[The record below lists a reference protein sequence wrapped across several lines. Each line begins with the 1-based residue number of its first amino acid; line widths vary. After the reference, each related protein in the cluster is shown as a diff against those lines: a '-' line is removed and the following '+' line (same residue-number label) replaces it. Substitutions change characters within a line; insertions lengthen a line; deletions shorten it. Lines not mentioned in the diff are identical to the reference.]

1 MLRGRAK
8 QAGKLMVQGTA
19 SSVGKSLL
27 VTALCRI
34 FALRGIK
41 VAPFKAQNMSL
52 NSFITSQGHEIG
64 RAQAVQAEAAG
75 IDPSCLMNPVLLKPT
90 DECRSQVI
98 VNGVVYAT
106 LSAREY
112 YRKKPELAQE
122 VANAFK
128 TLAKSYEL
136 VIIEGAGSPAEIN
149 LRAHDLAN
157 MGLAEMIDAPVL
169 LLGDIERGGVFASLF
184 GTFKLLKRRE
194 QRRIKGFIINKFRGD
209 PDILTPGIAEMELLI
224 GRGCLGV
231 LPWFTPEI
239 DEEDSLSE
247 RLRPSAPRKG
257 GEPELDVAVIRLPFL
272 SNYTDFSVFDLF
284 PEVELR
290 YADQPETIGKPDL
303 LILPGSKN
311 TLNDLEFLRSSGL
324 FGHITRLRGAGVP
337 IIGLCGGFQM
347 LGRLVRDP
355 LGVESGLGEAAGF
368 GFLDMETIFEEGKRA
383 TQTRVRI
390 GETAARAGLAR
401 GAKGLELSGY
411 EIHMGRSFSRQGAL
425 PPFAMDAQGS
435 GEGAVNGDGTVIG
448 SYLHGFFDNVDF
460 TSILLNNLRR
470 AKGLAPKAAPAL
482 SYADFR
488 RGAYDRLAR
497 TVETSLDMEAIDRII
512 ADRR

>member
-1 MLRGRAK
+1 MI
-8 QAGKLMVQGTA
+8 QGTA

-34 FALRGIK
+34 FALRGVK

-52 NSFITSQGHEIG
+52 NSFITPQGHEIG

-75 IDPSCLMNPVLLKPT
+75 IEPSYLMNPILLKPT
-90 DECRSQVI
+90 DECRSQVM
-98 VNGVVYAT
+98 VNGVIHAT

-112 YRKKPELAQE
+112 YDKKAELAQE

-128 TLAKSYEL
+128 TLAKSHEL

-149 LRAHDLAN
+149 LREHDLVN

-184 GTFKLLKRRE
+184 GTFKLLKKRE
-194 QRRIKGFIINKFRGD
+194 QRRVRGFVINKFRGD
-209 PDILTPGIAEMELLI
+209 LDILTPGIAEMERLI
-224 GRGCLGV
+224 GRRSLGV

-257 GEPELDVAVIRLPFL
+257 GVPELDVAVIRLPFL

-284 PEVELR
+284 PDVGLR
-290 YADQPETIGKPDL
+290 YADRPETVGKPDL

-311 TLNDLEFLRSSGL
+311 TLKDLEFLRSSGL

-347 LGRLVRDP
+347 LGRVVRDP

-390 GETAARAGLAR
+390 GEQAACAGLAR
-401 GAKGLELSGY
+401 GAEGLELSGY
-411 EIHMGRSFSRQGAL
+411 EIHMGRSFSRQGTFV
-425 PPFAMDAQGS
+425 PFAPFAPFAFDADGG
-435 GEGAVNGDGTVIG
+435 GEGAANGDGTVIG

-470 AKGLAPKAAPAL
+470 AKGLAQKAAPVL

-488 RGAYDRLAR
+488 RRAYDRLAR
-497 TVETSLDMEAIDRII
+497 ITEASLDMETIDKII
-512 ADRR
+512 ANRR